1 MKGRSFFDVF
11 RLMVLFS
18 ILVYF
23 CACLWYLLSYQTFW
37 FESEE
42 ESGSFITNQGFG
54 VKYYP
59 ADTTSIYTGDYDE
72 VFDGTPMKLADNL
85 TMLTATGYFME
96 TTLSSVGYGD
106 MYPMTSMER
115 IYAVF
120 FMLSGSVIFVRLLAG
135 F

>member
-1 MKGRSFFDVF
+1 
-11 RLMVLFS
+11 
-18 ILVYF
+18 
-23 CACLWYLLSYQTFW
+23 
-37 FESEE
+37 
-42 ESGSFITNQGFG
+42 
-54 VKYYP
+54 
-59 ADTTSIYTGDYDE
+59 
-72 VFDGTPMKLADNL
+72 MKLADNL